1 MANLRFDRRRGGH
14 DMRLHPFHLIT
25 VNGDRARDHGP
36 LPVRGASKLLI
47 AGERAALMDGYGPEY
62 DLITPLQVTTTGIV
76 QRGPARR
83 LVRPTVWRYCPA
95 ERSATARPSASS
107 QEVPQP
113 GTGWP

>member
-1 MANLRFDRRRGGH
+1 M
-14 DMRLHPFHLIT
+14 
-25 VNGDRARDHGP
+25 NGDKARDHGP

-83 LVRPTVWRYCPA
+83 LVRPDGLEVLPGRAFCHGPA
-95 ERSATARPSASS
+95 LSLFPRGSATWYRLGLDEAL
-107 QEVPQP
+107 
-113 GTGWP
+113 